1 MTKKLL
7 PFFLLLCLLISG
19 CSHSPTVVNE
29 PPVSSTP
36 QTNEGAEPS
45 VSELSDRELIILTA
59 ESDAIVDWY
68 NGPPMY
74 SSYRPTEMGSLFH
87 LITDCE
93 PFHELVTRY
102 TVIIS
107 LHEYS
112 PAIIEEYLKDE
123 SPENQIKG
131 IYLAELVK
139 EVCPEISSLIDN
151 ILAEYK

>member
-1 MTKKLL
+1 MTKKLV

-68 NGPPMY
+68 KGPPKY
-74 SSYRPTEMGSLFH
+74 SNYIPTKIESIFF
-87 LITDCE
+87 LIIECE
-93 PFHELVTRY
+93 AFHELVTRY
-102 TVIIS
+102 TAVVS
-107 LHEYS
+107 LREYS

-123 SPENQIKG
+123 SPDNQIKG

-151 ILAEYK
+151 ILAENK

>member
-7 PFFLLLCLLISG
+7 PLFLLLCLLISG
-19 CSHSPTVVNE
+19 CSHSPTVIDE

-36 QTNEGAEPS
+36 QTNEGTESS

-59 ESDAIVDWY
+59 ESEAIVDWY
-68 NGPPMY
+68 KGPSKF
-74 SSYRPTEMGSLFH
+74 SSYIPTEMDSLFR
-87 LITDCE
+87 LIIECE
-93 PFHELVTRY
+93 AFHELVTRY
-102 TVIIS
+102 TAVVS
-107 LHEYS
+107 LREYS

-123 SPENQIKG
+123 SPENQVKG

-151 ILAEYK
+151 ILAENK